1 MNNKKAQIA
10 IVAMFLVFTL
20 SLSVLFFVLPKEKF
34 SASENRYLADAP
46 TLSFENFLDGNL
58 TQELEGDNGGYIPD
72 YFPFRSFFVG
82 VNSYW
87 NYLTGTTVANNYYL
101 SKDGYIIEKP
111 YTTAG
116 LEKNL
121 SVINRFASTFDE
133 VVLMVVPS
141 VGEMMSSKLP
151 KVHAE
156 YKDAEVFDY
165 IYENKADNIK
175 FLDLRESFGD
185 SVVSGEQIYYRTDHH
200 WTSLGAYIA
209 YGYYCD
215 SLGLEY
221 TPMDDFTVKEY
232 SGFYGSTYSGSGY
245 FLTEP
250 DSLEIWESENS
261 KDGMKVSITN
271 EGVTKEYTSPFFEE
285 NLKVKDMY
293 TAYLD
298 GIQPTV
304 VIENKNA
311 KTDKTLLIV
320 KDSFAQCAAPFFAE
334 TYSKVIMI
342 DLRGNKMPVSTLAK
356 TEGADDVLILYGV
369 SAFSNDSGDLP
380 WLR

>member
-10 IVAMFLVFTL
+10 LVAMFLVFTL
-20 SLSVLFFVLPKEKF
+20 SLSVLFFALPKEKF
-34 SASENRYLADAP
+34 SVSENRYLADAP
-46 TLSFENFLDGNL
+46 TVSFKNFIDGNL
-58 TQELEGDNGGYIPD
+58 TGELEGDNGGYIPD

-111 YTTAG
+111 YITTG

-121 SVINRFASTFDE
+121 SVINRFAATFDE
-133 VVLMVVPS
+133 VMLMVVPS

-151 KVHAE
+151 SVHAE
-156 YKDAEVFDY
+156 YEDARVFEY
-165 IYENKADNIK
+165 ISENKAENIK

-185 SVVSGEQIYYRTDHH
+185 CVAGGEQIYYKTDHH
-200 WTSLGAYIA
+200 WTSLGAFVA

-221 TPMDDFTVKEY
+221 TPKEEYTVTEHP
-232 SGFYGSTYSGSGY
+232 SFYGSTYSGSGY
-245 FLTEP
+245 FLAKP
-250 DSLEIWESENS
+250 DTLEIWQSEKS
-261 KDGMKVSITN
+261 KDSIKVSITN
-271 EGVTKEYTSPFFEE
+271 EGVTNEYSSPFFEE
-285 NLKVKDMY
+285 NLKEKDMY
-293 TAYLD
+293 SAYLD

-356 TEGADDVLILYGV
+356 TEGADDVLILYGI
-369 SAFSNDSGDLP
+369 SALCNDSGDLP